1 MGALFGA
8 LLPGPS
14 WLYRVIAYFLLGIGV
29 LTYGYV
35 KGISHEQA
43 KAAEAQAKS
52 LVRAAKITKAQNVE
66 NADSYQRMDVK
77 LGELEARYKKLQ
89 KGLKGHVTKTDSAC
103 NLSTGWVLLHD
114 AATGG
119 ALPGSPTI
127 AEADPSGITAVE
139 ALEEAI
145 LPNYHEYDK
154 CREQVIEFNRW
165 YTNQKLIYENAAP

>member
-1 MGALFGA
+1 MGALA
-8 LLPGPS
+8 LALPGPS
-14 WLYRVIAYFLLGIGV
+14 WLYRAIAIFLLFVGV

-43 KAAEAQAKS
+43 RAVEAQARS
-52 LVRAAKITKAQNVE
+52 LILAAKTTKAQNVE
-66 NADSYQRMDVK
+66 NVDSAQRIDVK
-77 LGELEARYKKLQ
+77 LSELEDRYKKLQ

-103 NLSTGWVLLHD
+103 TLSTGWVLLHD
-114 AATGG
+114 AAAGG
-119 ALPGSPTI
+119 ALPGPPTI

-139 ALEEAI
+139 ALEKAV

-165 YTNQKLIYENAAP
+165 YVNQKLIYENAAP